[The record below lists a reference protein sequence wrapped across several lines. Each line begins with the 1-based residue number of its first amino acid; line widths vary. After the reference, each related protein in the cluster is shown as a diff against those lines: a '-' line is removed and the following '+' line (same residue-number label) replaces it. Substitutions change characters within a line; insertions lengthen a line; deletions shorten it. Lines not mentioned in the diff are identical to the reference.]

1 MTTVDHKI
9 EKLSER
15 MKSIEEKIDIIM
27 RHLNIEMPEKVNSD
41 IHPKPI
47 DIKLRE

>member
-9 EKLSER
+9 ERLSER
-15 MKSIEEKIDIIM
+15 MKRIEEKIDIILK
-27 RHLNIEMPEKVNSD
+27 HLDIQMPEKVNSD
-41 IHPKPI
+41 IHPKPV